1 MFHNGHGLLCGAGE
15 YCRMVDRDG
24 KQVLLCTWSRRSPTL
39 DFDFQFLE
47 DPESAEKPQVR
58 QVSDVVFNL
67 RSTAVV
73 LSGWIT
79 GQPQRSC
86 RGKTQVL
93 QSQSQS
99 LIHYRWLTLFHVWR
113 EWWRDERSGFSDFTA
128 ASGLVGWL
136 VSIPQSKSWSSPSVG
151 WEGSMCKH
159 FSGCGHA
166 VMHVYTNAVLPT
178 IVIHTNAVFTHHCRR
193 YTCSVTH
200 HCHTYTST
208 VIHTNAVLP
217 ATVIHTNALLPT
229 TVIHTHAVLPAT
241 VIHTNALLP
250 TTVIHTHAVLP
261 ATVIHTNALLPTTVI
276 HTHAVLPATVICT
289 NALLPTTLIHTHAVL
304 PTTVIHTNALLPT
317 TLIHTHAVLPTTVIH
332 TNALLPTTVIHTD
345 ALLPT
350 TVIHTHAL
358 LPTTVIHTHAL
369 LPTTVTHT
377 HALLPTTV
385 IHTHV
390 LLPTTVIHTNAVLCT
405 TVIHTDALLPTT
417 VIHTDALLPTTVIHI
432 NAVLHTIVMHTQ
444 AVLPTTVIH
453 TNAVLCTTP
462 AAALQLWGCWW
473 AADSVALC
481 CAIFQEEDNG
491 FKKGASKNAPDYTKP
506 QHPPRFSKHRP
517 PLPKVSHMDVHCTC
531 IKYLRLFLNQYFVIG
546 VVNCRHGCC
555 GEYPVLKASHVSCST
570 FSGTRNTSV
579 AYFWCSVAMNMT
591 ILFGIQFLTSK
602 QHQSCS
608 EYDYYACD
616 TVCGW
621 F

>member
-217 ATVIHTNALLPT
+217 ATVIHTNVLLPT

-241 VIHTNALLP
+241 HTYKCVV
-250 TTVIHTHAVLP
+250 THHCHTYTCSITRHC
-261 ATVIHTNALLPTTVI
+261 HTYKCVVTHHS
-276 HTHAVLPATVICT
+276 HTYTCSITHHRHTCKCVVTHHCHTYTCT
-289 NALLPTTLIHTHAVL
+289 ITHHCHSY
-304 PTTVIHTNALLPT
+304 TC
-317 TLIHTHAVLPTTVIH
+317 
-332 TNALLPTTVIHTD
+332 
-345 ALLPT
+345 
-350 TVIHTHAL
+350 
-358 LPTTVIHTHAL
+358 
-369 LPTTVTHT
+369 TVTHHCHSYACTVT
-377 HALLPTTV
+377 HHCHTYACTVTHHCHTYKCSVMHHCHTYRCIVTHHCHTYRCIVTHHCHTYKCRVTHHCHAYTSSVTHHCYTYKCSIMHHSSSCTPALGMLMGSRQCC
-385 IHTHV
+385 I
-390 LLPTTVIHTNAVLCT
+390 VLC
-405 TVIHTDALLPTT
+405 HFPGGGQRLQERCLQECPRLHQASAPPSLLQ
-417 VIHTDALLPTTVIHI
+417 
-432 NAVLHTIVMHTQ
+432 TQ
-444 AVLPTTVIH
+444 TSIA
-453 TNAVLCTTP
+453 
-462 AAALQLWGCWW
+462 
-473 AADSVALC
+473 
-481 CAIFQEEDNG
+481 
-491 FKKGASKNAPDYTKP
+491 KGQS
-506 QHPPRFSKHRP
+506 
-517 PLPKVSHMDVHCTC
+517 
-531 IKYLRLFLNQYFVIG
+531 
-546 VVNCRHGCC
+546 HGCTL
-555 GEYPVLKASHVSCST
+555 YL
-570 FSGTRNTSV
+570 
-579 AYFWCSVAMNMT
+579 Y
-591 ILFGIQFLTSK
+591 
-602 QHQSCS
+602 
-608 EYDYYACD
+608 
-616 TVCGW
+616 
-621 F
+621 